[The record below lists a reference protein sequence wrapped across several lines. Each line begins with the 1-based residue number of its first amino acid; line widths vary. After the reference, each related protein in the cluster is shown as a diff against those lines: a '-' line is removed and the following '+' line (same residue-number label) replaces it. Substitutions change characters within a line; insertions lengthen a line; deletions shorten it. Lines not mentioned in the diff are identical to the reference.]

1 VGGGLEQQHD
11 RLGTGVPPQAVFG
24 CTAAVSRGLEQEQE
38 YCGCVCGIGRW
49 SARVRHID
57 ELYTPSVPVYFSS
70 LAQTEMTPNI

>member
-38 YCGCVCGIGRW
+38 YCGCVQDWAMECQG
-49 SARVRHID
+49 
-57 ELYTPSVPVYFSS
+57 
-70 LAQTEMTPNI
+70 